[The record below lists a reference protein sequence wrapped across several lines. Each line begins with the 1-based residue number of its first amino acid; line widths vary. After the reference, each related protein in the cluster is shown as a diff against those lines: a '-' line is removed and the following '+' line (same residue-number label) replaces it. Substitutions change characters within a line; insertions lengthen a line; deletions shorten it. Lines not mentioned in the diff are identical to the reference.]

1 MIIELKNYKNEK
13 DFFLDIRALD
23 RSDNYSSL
31 SNIKKAARL
40 IYLNHTCFNGL
51 YRVNSKGYFNVP
63 FGSYK
68 NPKILNEENL
78 TKIHNYLISNKI
90 EITNLDFE
98 KCLES
103 VNSKDF
109 VYLDPPYDPVSKTSD
124 FTSYGKDKFDRK
136 DQNRLKTTLD
146 ELTKKNVRWLLS
158 NSSTD
163 FIKELYKDYTI
174 IEIEAKRTI
183 NSDATKRNSIK
194 EVLIKNF

>member
-174 IEIEAKRTI
+174 IEIEAKRSI

>member
-136 DQNRLKTTLD
+136 DQNRLKTILD

-174 IEIEAKRTI
+174 VEIEAKRSI

>member
-90 EITNLDFE
+90 EITNLDF
-98 KCLES
+98 
-103 VNSKDF
+103 
-109 VYLDPPYDPVSKTSD
+109 
-124 FTSYGKDKFDRK
+124 
-136 DQNRLKTTLD
+136 
-146 ELTKKNVRWLLS
+146 
-158 NSSTD
+158 
-163 FIKELYKDYTI
+163 
-174 IEIEAKRTI
+174 
-183 NSDATKRNSIK
+183 
-194 EVLIKNF
+194 

>member
-146 ELTKKNVRWLLS
+146 ELTKKCKVA
-158 NSSTD
+158 
-163 FIKELYKDYTI
+163 IK
-174 IEIEAKRTI
+174 
-183 NSDATKRNSIK
+183 
-194 EVLIKNF
+194 